1 MITVD
6 ACNDASLALVF
17 VRNANYSVYALCS
30 RRSFPI
36 KLFRAGSVCE
46 NGLAFLH
53 SQRKENTEGRA
64 VRDGGNSNWNTSSG
78 LAQSENRREGRA
90 GLRSLNERAAK
101 AEY

>member
-1 MITVD
+1 M
-6 ACNDASLALVF
+6 LVTTPLL
-17 VRNANYSVYALCS
+17 RLSSCETPIILCT
-30 RRSFPI
+30 
-36 KLFRAGSVCE
+36 LFAHAGPFQLSCSGQVVCVCVCE

-90 GLRSLNERAAK
+90 GLRALNEGAAN